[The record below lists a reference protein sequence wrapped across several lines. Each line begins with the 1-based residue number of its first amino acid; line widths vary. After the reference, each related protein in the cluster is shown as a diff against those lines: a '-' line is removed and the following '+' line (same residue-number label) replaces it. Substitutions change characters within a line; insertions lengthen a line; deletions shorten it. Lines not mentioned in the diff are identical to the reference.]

1 MKKLAFLIYAWG
13 STFLMAAFIYWL
25 ATIPYLSAGDRVT
38 DELVKILFRMTLYA
52 IFFILFYRSLIITLK
67 SSVERLAKWRSKNE
81 KMDDEEF
88 VLIIET
94 LSIIITILASTLFS
108 VFEQYS
114 QYLAV
119 LNNSIANRS
128 PELKDV
134 LVSVIAILLTAIVV
148 YSIPAIGELEIG
160 IKHRI
165 QAGRKKNK
173 I

>member
-1 MKKLAFLIYAWG
+1 MRKLAFLIYAWG
-13 STFLMAAFIYWL
+13 STILMGLFIYWL

-38 DELVKILFRMTLYA
+38 DELVKIIFRMTLYS

-67 SSVERLAKWRSKNE
+67 TSVERLAKWRSKNE
-81 KMDDEEF
+81 KMEDEEF

-94 LSIIITILASTLFS
+94 LSVIITILATVLFS
-108 VFEQYS
+108 VLEQYA

-119 LNNSIANRS
+119 VNNAIANRS

-134 LVSVIAILLTAIVV
+134 LVSILSILLTSIVV

-160 IKHRI
+160 IKHRLE
-165 QAGRKKNK
+165 QNRKK
-173 I
+173 

>member
-1 MKKLAFLIYAWG
+1 MRKLAFLIYAWG
-13 STFLMAAFIYWL
+13 STILMGLFIYWL

-38 DELVKILFRMTLYA
+38 DELVKIIFRMTLYS

-67 SSVERLAKWRSKNE
+67 TSVERLAKWRSKNE
-81 KMDDEEF
+81 KMEDEEF

-94 LSIIITILASTLFS
+94 LSVIITILATVLFS
-108 VFEQYS
+108 VFEQYA

-119 LNNSIANRS
+119 VNNAIANRS

-134 LVSVIAILLTAIVV
+134 LVSILSILLTSIVV

-160 IKHRI
+160 IKHRLE
-165 QAGRKKNK
+165 QNRKK
-173 I
+173 